1 MADSEF
7 SITTARSLGWLPR
20 KRKTLPQTRRRAPGR
35 LGVRQGIGH
44 IARFGVRPVNP
55 KGRCDF
61 DLPLHIPAR
70 ACQLRRHVNRTG
82 FLPVLALWLLLA
94 GHSHAALQVGPPL
107 WGFDGKVL
115 PNAFTLLSVE
125 ISNHGTHAFDGDLVL
140 HDLGSGAPV
149 KQAVYLAPGTS
160 RWVQFHPYVGG
171 YVPGWRLSWK
181 DDRDREEDMGQPGNG
196 PPATVLL
203 ADPEAPGMR
212 AAHMRI
218 FAENIFPTLVSATD
232 GLGAVVLDHQPR
244 WDAQRREAFLDWVRR
259 GGIVHVLPGGDG
271 AVPQFSDDFAPLNI
285 TAGDRQRVGAGLV
298 ARHAIT
304 RAEITEQWLKEHGF
318 PARELRTDGT
328 GNISDTDGFVFH
340 KLAAITRPNINWPLI
355 YWLTVLYVVLIGPVF
370 YLLRKRNY
378 RLLLGGFLAT
388 VALFAW
394 VFTVIGRRGYGEK
407 QIYHSIAIAR
417 PLGAGRF
424 DVQEWIHA
432 FATSGD
438 IYKFTHGDGG
448 QLYGTHSEGDS
459 VRGEIRE
466 GKESQFAA
474 DIPLFSSRPFLHRGV
489 MKAEDPALK
498 VEEWGDTFE
507 PLGKAGVMTP
517 LKTFRVSAA
526 PEFRKRVFTAV
537 LERNVR
543 YSVLALTPD
552 GFELQPNAAW
562 KTADEFFDKNS
573 YYYQGHYGSEYG
585 DHDSIV
591 QQLRALHPFLI
602 SLANGERAYSKK
614 YVPPLAKGA
623 DHARLFLYAEGP
635 PGFAMKNNQFES
647 GKSLVLYVDDI
658 FKP

>member
-1 MADSEF
+1 MLAPV
-7 SITTARSLGWLPR
+7 LP
-20 KRKTLPQTRRRAPGR
+20 KSGEKW
-35 LGVRQGIGH
+35 H
-44 IARFGVRPVNP
+44 ES
-55 KGRCDF
+55 RCLQERDF
-61 DLPLHIPAR
+61 DLPLHISAA
-70 ACQLRRHVNRTG
+70 ACQRPRLVNRPG
-82 FLPVLALWLLLA
+82 FLTVLAFWILLLLA
-94 GHSHAALQVGPPL
+94 GKSSAALQVGPPL

-244 WDAQRREAFLDWVRR
+244 WDAPRREAFLDWVRR

-271 AVPQFSDDFAPLNI
+271 AVPQFSDEFAALNI
-285 TAGDRQRVGAGLV
+285 TGGDRQRVGAGLV

-318 PARELRTDGT
+318 SARELREDGQE
-328 GNISDTDGFVFH
+328 NISDRDGFVFH
-340 KLAAITRPNINWPLI
+340 KLAAITRPNINWGLI
-355 YWLTVLYVVLIGPVF
+355 YGLTVLYVVIIGPVF
-370 YLLRKRNY
+370 FFLRKRNY
-378 RLLLGGFLAT
+378 RLILGGFLAT

-394 VFTVIGRRGYGEK
+394 VFTIIGRRGYGEK

-432 FATSGD
+432 FATTGD

-448 QLYGTHSEGDS
+448 QLYGTSSDGDS

-489 MKAEDPALK
+489 MKAEDPGLK
-498 VEEWGDTFE
+498 VEAWTTRNGALQVGTDVVA
-507 PLGKAGVMTP
+507 PLVI
-517 LKTFRVSAA
+517 LRVGAA
-526 PEFRKRVFTAV
+526 PEFRRRVFTAV
-537 LERNVR
+537 LEYNGF
-543 YSVLALTPD
+543 YSELALTSG
-552 GFELQPNAAW
+552 GFELPANAA
-562 KTADEFFDKNS
+562 TNARETFFGKNS
-573 YYYQGHYGSEYG
+573 YSYQGYSGGEYG
-585 DHDSIV
+585 DENSIV

-602 SLANGERAYSKK
+602 SLANGARAYSKK
-614 YVPPLAKGA
+614 YVPPLAQGA
-623 DHARLFLYAEGP
+623 DHARLFLYAEAP
-635 PGFAMKNNQFES
+635 PGFAMRNDRFEP
-647 GKSLVLYVDDI
+647 GKSFVLYVADI